1 MSIKIT
7 AIIYSRLN
15 SRRLF
20 KKGLLKV
27 GNKYLIEHVIDRVK
41 KILNVDQIILA
52 TTQSKIDSKLAEI
65 SKKKKIIIFKGSEQ
79 NVLKR
84 TYDCIKKHKINLFLR
99 VCGDRI
105 FFDNQFIDKISKKI
119 KNNSKMFSNYHLI
132 SNNLGRNK
140 IDEGLT
146 LEFISK
152 NCIKKIISNK
162 KINTFNK
169 EHITSY
175 IYENPKKFNIKKIIS
190 PDYHFKKIK
199 YTIDEKNDLI
209 KANKILRKLNKNDL
223 YNFRKIYLK
232 AKNI

>member
-1 MSIKIT
+1 MRIKIT
-7 AIIYSRLN
+7 AIIYSILN
-15 SRRLF
+15 YIKLF
-20 KKGLLKV
+20 KNKNLKV
-27 GNKYLIEHVIDRVK
+27 WNKYLIENVIYRVK

-52 TTQSKIDSKLAEI
+52 TTQSKIDSKLVEI
-65 SKKKKIIIFKGSEQ
+65 SKKKKVIVFRGSEQ

-84 TYDCIKKHKINLFLR
+84 TYDCIKKHKINFFLR

-152 NCIKKIISNK
+152 NNIKKIISNK
-162 KINTFNK
+162 KINSFNK

-175 IYENPKKFNIKKIIS
+175 IYENPKI
-190 PDYHFKKIK
+190 
-199 YTIDEKNDLI
+199 
-209 KANKILRKLNKNDL
+209 
-223 YNFRKIYLK
+223 
-232 AKNI
+232 